1 MNFEKYRLE
10 FLKQALEDGYQR
22 SEVDSLLVYAKVLFD
37 KTYLLYMIRNTFLY
51 YWDMTMTI

>member
-37 KTYLLYMIRNTFLY
+37 KNLPIYMIRNTFLY

>member
-22 SEVDSLLVYAKVLFD
+22 SEVDSLLVYAKLLFD
-37 KTYLLYMIRNTFLY
+37 KNLPIIYDQEHLSLLLG
-51 YWDMTMTI
+51 